1 MAFQLAKL
9 TSSSL
14 YADGQYRNLLFL
26 KSVIISK
33 KAYFKA
39 LGLCVQLPYG

>member
-1 MAFQLAKL
+1 MAFQLATL
-9 TSSSL
+9 TFSFL

-26 KSVIISK
+26 KSGIISK